1 MRRILRRLFILTVVL
16 VMAVL
21 MIRTFAHIPNE
32 SSHQDQEEE
41 KKEEAI
47 KTPSRVSLQNG
58 QTIITLDP
66 ETQSRIG
73 ITVAF
78 PKAIT
83 ARKQTTAPAVV
94 LSAQELVT
102 ARNNYVAAQTA
113 LEKAEASL
121 QVTKQESDRLKA
133 LYEDNQ
139 NASQR
144 ALQSAEGSLRSGQA
158 DVQAARQDLA
168 LQAAALRQSW
178 GDVVGKWVVE
188 DPPPL
193 DRVFDQ
199 REFLVQVTLPVGAV
213 SAGPETVS
221 LELPGSEYAQ
231 AKLVSAFPRVDPRI
245 QGASFLYLAQNHFA
259 LAPGLNVTARLPVGG
274 LVRGVLVPRRAVVRW
289 QGNAWVYEELSP
301 GHFVRREIATDTV
314 LANGVLVSGSL
325 SPGHRIVTTGAQA
338 LLSEEFRSLIQPED

>member
-21 MIRTFAHIPNE
+21 MIRTFAHVPNDA
-32 SSHQDQEEE
+32 SDHDEEE
-41 KKEEAI
+41 EEKEEAI

-58 QTIITLDP
+58 QTIITLDR

-73 ITVAF
+73 ITVASL
-78 PKAIT
+78 KAIA
-83 ARKQTTAPAVV
+83 ARRQTTAPAVV

-102 ARNNYVAAQTA
+102 ARHNYVAAQTA
-113 LEKAEASL
+113 LEKAEASV

-144 ALQSAEGSLRSGQA
+144 
-158 DVQAARQDLA
+158 
-168 LQAAALRQSW
+168 ALRQSW

-213 SAGPETVS
+213 SAAPETVS
-221 LELPGSEYAQ
+221 LELPGSGYAQ

-245 QGASFLYLAQNHFA
+245 QGSSFLYLAQNHFA

-274 LVRGVLVPRRAVVRW
+274 LVRGVLVPQRAVVRW

-301 GHFVRREIATDTV
+301 GHFVRREIPTDTM

-338 LLSEEFRSLIQPED
+338 LLSEEFHSLIQPED

>member
-1 MRRILRRLFILTVVL
+1 MKRTLQSLFILTVVL
-16 VMAVL
+16 AMAVL
-21 MIRTFAHIPNE
+21 MILTFAHVPKDP
-32 SSHQDQEEE
+32 SDQDEEQKE
-41 KKEEAI
+41 KEEAI
-47 KTPSRVSLQNG
+47 KTPSRVSVQNG
-58 QTIITLDP
+58 QIVITLDP
-66 ETQSRIG
+66 ETQSQIG
-73 ITVAF
+73 ITVA
-78 PKAIT
+78 PLKAAS
-83 ARKQTTAPAVV
+83 ARNEITAPAVV

-113 LEKAEASL
+113 LEKAEAGV
-121 QVTKQESDRLKA
+121 QVMQQESDRLKA
-133 LYEDNQ
+133 LYEDNH

-158 DVQAARQDLA
+158 DVRAARQDLA

-188 DPPPL
+188 DRPPM
-193 DRVFDQ
+193 DRVFDH
-199 REFLVQVTLPVGAV
+199 REFLVQVTLRVGAV

-245 QGASFLYLAQNHFA
+245 QGASFLYLAENHFA

-274 LVRGVLVPRRAVVRW
+274 LVRGVLVPQRAVVRW

-301 GHFVRREIATDTV
+301 GHFVRREIPTDTM

-338 LLSEEFRSLIQPED
+338 LLSEEFHSLIQPED

>member
-1 MRRILRRLFILTVVL
+1 MKRILRRLFILTVVL

-21 MIRTFAHIPNE
+21 MIRTFAHAPKDP
-32 SSHQDQEEE
+32 SDQDEEE
-41 KKEEAI
+41 EEKEEAI
-47 KTPSRVSLQNG
+47 KTPSRVSVRNR

-66 ETQSRIG
+66 ETQSQIG
-73 ITVAF
+73 ITLA
-78 PKAIT
+78 PLKAIT
-83 ARKQTTAPAVV
+83 THQQITAPAVI

-113 LEKAEASL
+113 LEKARANVEVAE
-121 QVTKQESDRLKA
+121 QESDRLKA
-133 LYEDNQ
+133 LYQDNQ
-139 NASQR
+139 NASQK
-144 ALQSAEGSLRSGQA
+144 ALQSAQGTLRSAQA
-158 DVQAARQDLA
+158 DAQAAQQDLA
-168 LQAAALRQSW
+168 LQAAALRQNW
-178 GDVVGKWVVE
+178 GGVVGKWVVE
-188 DPPPL
+188 NSPPL

-199 REFLVQVTLPVGAV
+199 QELLVQVTLPMGAV

-221 LELPGSEYAQ
+221 LELPGSGYAQ

-245 QGASFLYLAQNHFA
+245 QGASFLYLAENHFA

-274 LVRGVLVPRRAVVRW
+274 LVRGVLVPQRAVVRW

-301 GHFVRREIATDTV
+301 GHFVRREIPTDTM

-338 LLSEEFRSLIQPED
+338 LLSEEFHSLIQPED

>member
-1 MRRILRRLFILTVVL
+1 M
-16 VMAVL
+16 
-21 MIRTFAHIPNE
+21 
-32 SSHQDQEEE
+32 
-41 KKEEAI
+41 
-47 KTPSRVSLQNG
+47 
-58 QTIITLDP
+58 
-66 ETQSRIG
+66 
-73 ITVAF
+73 
-78 PKAIT
+78 
-83 ARKQTTAPAVV
+83 V

-139 NASQR
+139 NASQK

-259 LAPGLNVTARLPVGG
+259 LAPGLNVSARLPVGG
-274 LVRGVLVPRRAVVRW
+274 LVRGVLVPQRSVVRW

-301 GHFVRREIATDTV
+301 GHFVRREIPTDTV

-325 SPGHRIVTTGAQA
+325 SPGHRIVATGAQA